1 MQFLANWAMM
11 LMIISRIEVISGGWV
26 GKVASKNLDS
36 AELHDL
42 LLYHASIL
50 DGAISNSVKTL
61 SDLDFLGAWGELIKE
76 RAVNILNK
84 NMTFIKVK
92 DFVTNFN
99 LRELKEYYRSV
110 CDKTL
115 NKYRVSET

>member
-1 MQFLANWAMM
+1 M
-11 LMIISRIEVISGGWV
+11 
-26 GKVASKNLDS
+26 
-36 AELHDL
+36 
-42 LLYHASIL
+42 LYHASIL